1 MDQAMTFAMFAG
13 AGIALLALL
22 ATVFAVLG
30 WQAARRAASDEHLA
44 RSFAQGAEPLFAQHR
59 DLLLKAL
66 RDESQLARQ
75 EASSQSAQNR
85 KELGETLGSLR
96 EAMSRDAQASR
107 EESTNRLAQFEIKLT
122 GKLDE
127 LARNQLDQAE
137 RLRQRVQERLET
149 LQQQNDERLAKM
161 QQVVEEKLQKTLEA
175 RLGESFRQVSERLE
189 QVHKGLGE
197 MQSLANG
204 VGDLRRTLSNIKTR
218 GTWGEYQLGNMLE
231 QVLAPGQ
238 FEQNV
243 KVNPRSAEMVEFAI
257 RLPGQEDHT
266 VWLPIDAKFPVE
278 DYQRLQEAAEQG
290 DAVAVETARTQL
302 LNRIKGFAKEVAA
315 KYVCPPHTTPFAII
329 FLPTEGLYAE
339 VARAPGLIE
348 TLQQDFRVTVTGPST
363 LLAHLTALQMGFR
376 TLAIQQRSVEVW
388 NTLGAVKTE
397 FGKFGVALQA
407 VKKKLEEA
415 HSKIEQTE
423 VRQRAMDRKLRN
435 VEVLPDAEASRLLGE
450 EPDSEEETD
459 LPER

>member
-1 MDQAMTFAMFAG
+1 MELFVAVGALFALAAMILAG
-13 AGIALLALL
+13 MAWRA
-22 ATVFAVLG
+22 
-30 WQAARRAASDEHLA
+30 AARGASDEQMAKGFA
-44 RSFAQGAEPLFAQHR
+44 RGVEPLFAQHK
-59 DLLLKAL
+59 DQLEKAI
-66 RDESQLARQ
+66 RSEAALARQ
-75 EASSQSAQNR
+75 EARDAAALNR
-85 KELGETLGSLR
+85 KELSEALQALR
-96 EAMSRDAQASR
+96 EATARDAQAGR
-107 EESTNRLAQFEIKLT
+107 EESSKSFGQFENKLAV
-122 GKLDE
+122 KLDE
-127 LARNQLDQAE
+127 LNRNQAEQAD
-137 RLRQRVQERLET
+137 RLRQRVQERLES
-149 LQQQNDERLAKM
+149 LQAKNDERLEKM
-161 QQVVEEKLQKTLEA
+161 QQMVEEKLQKTLEA

-204 VGDLRRTLSNIKTR
+204 VGDLKRTLSNIKTR

-243 KVNPRSAEMVEFAI
+243 KVNPRSAEMVEYAI
-257 RLPGQEDHT
+257 RLPGQGDAPI
-266 VWLPIDAKFPVE
+266 WLPIDAKFPVE
-278 DYQRLQEAAEQG
+278 DYQRLQEAAEHA
-290 DAVAVETARTQL
+290 DAAAVESARNQL
-302 LNRIKGFAKEVAA
+302 ISRIKGCAKEVSS

-339 VARAPGLIE
+339 VARAPGLIDN
-348 TLQQDFRVTVTGPST
+348 LQHDFKVTITGPST

-388 NTLGAVKTE
+388 HTLGAVKTE

-423 VRQRAMDRKLRN
+423 TRHRVMDRKLRG
-435 VEVLPDAEASRLLGE
+435 VEGLPEVEAAKLLGDTQEPPE
-450 EPDSEEETD
+450 EIEESAD
-459 LPER
+459 

>member
-1 MDQAMTFAMFAG
+1 MEYFAIAATLF
-13 AGIALLALL
+13 ALLAAIL
-22 ATVFAVLG
+22 AALA
-30 WQAARRAASDEHLA
+30 WRAAAKEPADEQLA
-44 RSFAQGAEPLFAQHR
+44 AAFRRSTEPLLQQHKE
-59 DLLLKAL
+59 LLEKAL
-66 RDESQLARQ
+66 RAEAAQARQ
-75 EASSQSAQNR
+75 EAAAAAALTR
-85 KELGETLGSLR
+85 TELGDSLNTLR
-96 EAMSRDAQASR
+96 EALTREAQAGR
-107 EESTNRLAQFEIKLT
+107 EETAKSLTTFEGKVVA
-122 GKLDE
+122 KLDE
-127 LARNQLDQAE
+127 LSRNQAEQAD

-149 LQQQNDERLAKM
+149 LQAQNDERLQKM
-161 QQVVEEKLQKTLEA
+161 QEMVEEKLQKTLEA

-204 VGDLRRTLSNIKTR
+204 VGDLKRTLSNIKTR
-218 GTWGEYQLGNMLE
+218 GTWGEYQLGSMLE

-243 KVNPRSAEMVEFAI
+243 KVNPRSGEMVEFAV
-257 RLPGQEDHT
+257 RLPGSDDT
-266 VWLPIDAKFPVE
+266 PIWLPIDAKFPVE
-278 DYQRLQEAAEQG
+278 DYQRLQEAAEQA
-290 DAVAVETARTQL
+290 DAAAVESARLQL
-302 LNRIKGFAKEVAA
+302 INRIKGCAKDVAA
-315 KYVCPPHTTPFAII
+315 KYLCPPYTTPFAII

-348 TLQQDFRVTVTGPST
+348 SLQHDFKVTITGPST

-388 NTLGAVKTE
+388 HTLGAVKTE

-423 VRQRAMDRKLRN
+423 TRHRAMDRKLRN
-435 VEVLPDAEASRLLGE
+435 VEGLADADTAKLLGE
-450 EPDSEEETD
+450 PQAGADETEEEAG
-459 LPER
+459 

>member
-1 MDQAMTFAMFAG
+1 MEWIAALA
-13 AGIALLALL
+13 ALLSL
-22 ATVFAVLG
+22 AATILAGLA
-30 WQAARRAASDEHLA
+30 WRAAARAASDEQMA
-44 RSFAQGAEPLFAQHR
+44 RGFARGAEPLFTQHK
-59 DLLLKAL
+59 DHLEKAL
-66 RDESQLARQ
+66 RSEAALARQ
-75 EASSQSAQNR
+75 EASSDAALSR
-85 KELGETLGSLR
+85 KELGDGLTTLR
-96 EAMSRDAQASR
+96 EALTRDAQASR
-107 EESTNRLAQFEIKLT
+107 EEGTKNFAQFEGKLT
-122 GKLDE
+122 AKLDE
-127 LARNQLDQAE
+127 LGRNQLEQAD
-137 RLRQRVQERLET
+137 RLRERVQERLET
-149 LQQQNDERLAKM
+149 LQVKNDERLEKM
-161 QQVVEEKLQKTLEA
+161 QQMVEEKLQKTLEA

-204 VGDLRRTLSNIKTR
+204 VGDLKRTLSNIKTR
-218 GTWGEYQLGNMLE
+218 GTWGEYQLGSMLE

-257 RLPGQEDHT
+257 RLPGQDDT
-266 VWLPIDAKFPVE
+266 PIWLPIDAKFPVE
-278 DYQRLQEAAEQG
+278 DYQRLQEAAEQA
-290 DAVAVETARTQL
+290 DAAAVETARLQL
-302 LNRIKGFAKEVAA
+302 ISRVRGCAKDVST

-348 TLQQDFRVTVTGPST
+348 SLQHDFKVTITGPST
-363 LLAHLTALQMGFR
+363 LLAHLSALQMGFR

-388 NTLGAVKTE
+388 HTLGAVKTE

-423 VRQRAMDRKLRN
+423 TRHRVMDRKLRG
-435 VEVLPDAEASRLLGE
+435 VEGLPDADAAKLLGDAPEVAE
-450 EPDSEEETD
+450 EPEEE
-459 LPER
+459 PG